1 MRQRTF
7 HLRTKGL
14 RAWRLQAMRQ
24 RTFHLGTKGRRGCR
38 LIWLL
43 PVLGCLYGCEVEQ
56 PAELAGGGSIRFS
69 DLTGQWVII
78 NYWAE
83 WCAPCR
89 DEIPELNELY
99 AQRLDR
105 GEVVESGNSAVA
117 VREGEVVESGNSA
130 VAVREGEP
138 PTIVLGVNYDA
149 VQGDKL
155 IDLIERMDIHFPVL
169 TEDPRGRWGYEQP
182 AVLPTTVV
190 IGPDGTL
197 REQLHGPQTLE
208 TLLSATRKAGP
219 TS

>member
-1 MRQRTF
+1 M
-7 HLRTKGL
+7 
-14 RAWRLQAMRQ
+14 
-24 RTFHLGTKGRRGCR
+24 
-38 LIWLL
+38 
-43 PVLGCLYGCEVEQ
+43 EQ

-89 DEIPELNELY
+89 DEIPELNALY
-99 AQRLDR
+99 TQRLDR
-105 GEVVESGNSAVA
+105 GEVVESGSSAVA
-117 VREGEVVESGNSA
+117 VHQ
-130 VAVREGEP
+130 GEP
-138 PTIVLGVNYDA
+138 PAIVLGVNYDA

-169 TEDPRGRWGYEQP
+169 TEDPRGRWGYAQP

-208 TLLSATRKAGP
+208 TLLAATRKAGP